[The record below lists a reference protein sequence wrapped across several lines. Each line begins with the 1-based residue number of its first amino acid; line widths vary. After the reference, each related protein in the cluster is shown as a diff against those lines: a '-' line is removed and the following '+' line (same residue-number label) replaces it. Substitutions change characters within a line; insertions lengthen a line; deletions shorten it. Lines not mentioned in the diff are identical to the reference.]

1 LQARATGGLNCVGT
15 SRREETAVKRSTEHI
30 LTTHTGSLPR
40 PPELLEA
47 LQRRDRGEGD
57 GDGEK
62 LDAQIRAAVDDVVR
76 RQADAGV
83 NVVNDGEA
91 GKIGYS
97 TYVKERLD
105 GFGGE
110 AGMAGL
116 PADMAEFPD
125 YMQRVGSGMD
135 FAMPACVGPVSYRG
149 LDAVR
154 ADIANL
160 QAALDGAGVEDAF
173 LSAASPGVIAVFLQN
188 QHYSSHEEYVFALAD
203 AMKVEYDEI
212 HQAGIVLQLDCP
224 DLAGS
229 GHMFGESL
237 DDFRVRARVNVEA
250 INHATRDIPPDAMRM
265 HLCWGN
271 YEGPHN
277 HDVALRDIIDIA
289 FEARPAAIAFEA
301 ANPRHEHEWTV
312 FEDMELPEGKVIIP
326 GVLDSTTNFI
336 EHPELVA
343 QRLVR
348 YGKLVGPENLMA
360 GSDCGFATFASFLT
374 VDPAITW
381 AKLHAMAEGAALA
394 SNELY

>member
-1 LQARATGGLNCVGT
+1 
-15 SRREETAVKRSTEHI
+15 VKRSTEHI

-40 PPELLEA
+40 PPELLDA
-47 LQRRDRGEGD
+47 LQSRDQGKGD
-57 GDGEK
+57 GNR
-62 LDAQIRAAVDDVVR
+62 LDEQVRAAVADVVR

-83 NVVNDGEA
+83 SVVNDGEA
-91 GKIGYS
+91 GKIGYA

-116 PADMAEFPD
+116 PADMADFPD
-125 YMQRVGSGMD
+125 YMHRVMSGID

-149 LDAVR
+149 LNAVR

-188 QHYSSHEEYVFALAD
+188 QHYPSHEEYVFALAD

-212 HQAGIVLQLDCP
+212 HRAGIVLQLDCP
-224 DLAGS
+224 DLAMS
-229 GHMFGESL
+229 GHMLGESL
-237 DDFRVRARVNVEA
+237 DDFRARARVNVEA
-250 INHATRDIPPDAMRM
+250 LAHATRDIPPDAMRM

-271 YEGPHN
+271 YEGPHH

-289 FEARPAAIAFEA
+289 FEARPAAISFEA

-312 FEDMELPEGKVIIP
+312 FEDIKLPEGKVIIP
-326 GVLDSTTNFI
+326 GVLDSTTNYI
-336 EHPELVA
+336 EHPKLVA

-360 GSDCGFATFASFLT
+360 GSDCGFATFASYLT
-374 VDPAITW
+374 VDPGITW

-394 SNELY
+394 SMELY

>member
-1 LQARATGGLNCVGT
+1 M
-15 SRREETAVKRSTEHI
+15 KRSTEHI

-40 PPELLEA
+40 PPELLDA
-47 LQRRDRGEGD
+47 LQCRDRGEGD
-57 GDGEK
+57 GER
-62 LDAQIRAAVDDVVR
+62 LDEQVRAAVADVVR

-83 NVVNDGEA
+83 SVVNDGEA
-91 GKIGYS
+91 GKIGYA

-116 PADMAEFPD
+116 LADMAEFPD
-125 YMQRVGSGMD
+125 YMRRVVGGID

-160 QAALDGAGVEDAF
+160 QAALDGVGVEDAF

-188 QHYSSHEEYVFALAD
+188 QHYPSHEEYLFALAD

-212 HQAGIVLQLDCP
+212 HRAGIVLQLDCP
-224 DLAGS
+224 DLAMS
-229 GHMFGESL
+229 GHMLSESL
-237 DDFRVRARVNVEA
+237 DDFRARARVNVEA
-250 INHATRDIPPDAMRM
+250 IAHATRDIPPDAMRM

-271 YEGPHN
+271 YEGPHH
-277 HDVALRDIIDIA
+277 HDVALRDIIDIV
-289 FEARPAAIAFEA
+289 FEARPAAISFEA

-312 FEDMELPEGKVIIP
+312 FEDIELPEGKVIIP

-348 YGKLVGPENLMA
+348 YGKLVGPENVMA

-374 VDPAITW
+374 VDPGIAW

-394 SNELY
+394 SRELY

>member
-1 LQARATGGLNCVGT
+1 
-15 SRREETAVKRSTEHI
+15 VKRSTEHI

-40 PPELLEA
+40 PPELLDA
-47 LQRRDRGEGD
+47 LQCRDRGEGD
-57 GDGEK
+57 GER
-62 LDAQIRAAVDDVVR
+62 LDEQVRAAVADVVR

-83 NVVNDGEA
+83 SVVNDGEA
-91 GKIGYS
+91 GKIGYA

-110 AGMAGL
+110 AGMAGML
-116 PADMAEFPD
+116 ADMAEFPD
-125 YMQRVGSGMD
+125 YMRRVVGGID

-160 QAALDGAGVEDAF
+160 QAALDGAGAEDAF

-188 QHYSSHEEYVFALAD
+188 QHYPSHEEYLFALAD

-212 HQAGIVLQLDCP
+212 HRAGIVLQLDCP
-224 DLAGS
+224 DLAMS
-229 GHMFGESL
+229 GHMLGESL
-237 DDFRVRARVNVEA
+237 DDFRARARVNVEA
-250 INHATRDIPPDAMRM
+250 IAHATRDIPPDAMRM

-271 YEGPHN
+271 YEGPHH
-277 HDVALRDIIDIA
+277 HDVALRDIIDIV
-289 FEARPAAIAFEA
+289 FEARPAAISFEA

-312 FEDMELPEGKVIIP
+312 FEDIELPEGKVIIP

-348 YGKLVGPENLMA
+348 YGKLVGPENVMA

-374 VDPAITW
+374 VDPGITW

-394 SNELY
+394 SRELY

>member
-1 LQARATGGLNCVGT
+1 M
-15 SRREETAVKRSTEHI
+15 KHSTEHI

-40 PPELLEA
+40 PPKLLDA
-47 LQRRDRGEGD
+47 LQSRDRGKG
-57 GDGEK
+57 GGER
-62 LDAQIRAAVDDVVR
+62 LDEQIRAAVADLVR
-76 RQADAGV
+76 RQADAGIS
-83 NVVNDGEA
+83 VVNDGEA

-110 AGMAGL
+110 AGMVGV

-125 YMQRVGSGMD
+125 YMRRVMGGMD
-135 FAMPACVGPVSYRG
+135 FAMPACVGPVTYRG

-160 QAALDGAGVEDAF
+160 QAALEGAAVEEAF

-212 HQAGIVLQLDCP
+212 HMAGIVLQLDCP
-224 DLAGS
+224 DLAMS
-229 GHMFGESL
+229 GHMLGESL
-237 DDFRVRARVNVEA
+237 NDFRARARVNVEA

-265 HLCWGN
+265 HVCWGN
-271 YEGPHN
+271 YEGPHH
-277 HDVALRDIIDIA
+277 HDVALRDVIDIA

-301 ANPRHEHEWTV
+301 ANPRHEHEWTL
-312 FEDMELPEGKVIIP
+312 FENMKLPEGKVIIP

-336 EHPELVA
+336 EHPDLVA
-343 QRLVR
+343 QRIVR
-348 YGKLVGPENLMA
+348 YGKLVGPENVMA
-360 GSDCGFATFASFLT
+360 GSDCGFATFASYLT
-374 VDPAITW
+374 VEPDITW
-381 AKLHAMAEGAALA
+381 AKLHAMVEGAALA
-394 SNELY
+394 SKELY